1 MAPPDIPP
9 EYVYCVKAGK
19 KHHDLFT
26 TIYAGENYC
35 GRCGLANPFQSQRR
49 ARSRTPALP
58 GPYDEVV
65 EVDDSP
71 PHPVS
76 PASQLMRDKPKP
88 VSSAAIGYA
97 QLLPIRSSWRL
108 PRRLVKPFRTLKAAP
123 ESLRGSVL
131 ATNGS
136 TSVSYS

>member
-76 PASQLMRDKPKP
+76 PASQLMRDKL
-88 VSSAAIGYA
+88 SDITC
-97 QLLPIRSSWRL
+97 IRFIDVNWCIH
-108 PRRLVKPFRTLKAAP
+108 VVFC
-123 ESLRGSVL
+123 
-131 ATNGS
+131 
-136 TSVSYS
+136 